1 VFINLFKL
9 TLIAFVGAASA
20 QAQNSNLPACSAD
33 PSASKHQCVGTGAW
47 RNTDAKY
54 FGSFANGLPDGRGV
68 ISWPDGDRYVGEV
81 VNGVRH
87 GLGTYFFNPS
97 GPDAGRV
104 LHGVWKVDGF
114 AERMPLESAQLSS
127 VGSETSRSANVKPSK
142 PPLRVNVPSNDEPI
156 KFADTAY
163 QSKETES
170 CLLQLTSDAK
180 VKPLSGKLAFDLD
193 KPQPLEMLANMTKA
207 TPKEKAALNFY
218 STEWQRCQELG
229 ADWRKRKLGPDIA
242 ALFSALQVDLSA
254 GLADLYAGQ
263 ITYGSAA
270 KLRAKQWIEF
280 KNGAEATERRHS
292 AQTAEN
298 EKQRQ
303 IQMQRDAAAAQERA
317 AQERSR
323 QQAEANQRR
332 TLELQQQQMA
342 EQREMEAQRAAA
354 FKKAESDREW
364 DEAKRRRQEASKST
378 YRAPINCTTTTSM
391 SGRSSD
397 TTCY

>member
-1 VFINLFKL
+1 VFTNLFKL
-9 TLIAFVGAASA
+9 ALIALVGIANA
-20 QAQNSNLPACSAD
+20 QSDTRAVD
-33 PSASKHQCVGTGAW
+33 
-47 RNTDAKY
+47 D
-54 FGSFANGLPDGRGV
+54 DGWTLLSSDVWELRHLKVDTVRSVPEGV
-68 ISWPDGDRYVGEV
+68 AYLIRYVPKSGSSPSWERTAI
-81 VNGVRH
+81 VNCLDRTRYEITSENDTKSREFKARIPP
-87 GLGTYFFNPS
+87 GTFRA
-97 GPDAGRV
+97 DEMDLVCKIIAQKQARV
-104 LHGVWKVDGF
+104 TPVTPVAPVAPAPL
-114 AERMPLESAQLSS
+114 ATPPIRYERPKE
-127 VGSETSRSANVKPSK
+127 ANVQ
-142 PPLRVNVPSNDEPI
+142 VPVITPQ
-156 KFADTAY
+156 FLDTTY
-163 QSKETES
+163 QSKDTEA
-170 CLLQLTSDAK
+170 CLMQLIGDPK
-180 VKPLSGKLAFDLD
+180 VKPLIGKLAFDLD
-193 KPQPLEMLANMTKA
+193 KPQPLEMLANPSKA

-218 STEWQRCQELG
+218 STEWQRCQDLG

-263 ITYGSAA
+263 IAYGSAA

-292 AQTAEN
+292 AQATEN

-323 QQAEANQRR
+323 QQVEANQRR
-332 TLELQQQQMA
+332 ALELQQQQMV

-364 DEAKRRRQEASKST
+364 DEAQRRRKG
-378 YRAPINCTTTTSM
+378 YLNCTTTSTGGGDS
-391 SGRSSD
+391 R